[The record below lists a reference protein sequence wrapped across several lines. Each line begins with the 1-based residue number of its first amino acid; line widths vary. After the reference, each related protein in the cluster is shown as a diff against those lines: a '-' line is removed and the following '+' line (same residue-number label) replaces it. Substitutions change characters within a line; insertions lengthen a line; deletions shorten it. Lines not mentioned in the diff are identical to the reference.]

1 MAAVPHLW
9 SRRRTVMIALI
20 RVRSK
25 ALNKHFELKQFV
37 FEVPVLRSNNSTK
50 RHARQCV
57 AAEFTQTSTLSQ

>member
-1 MAAVPHLW
+1 
-9 SRRRTVMIALI
+9 MIALI

-50 RHARQCV
+50 RHARQSV
-57 AAEFTQTSTLSQ
+57 AAKVTQTSTLSQ